1 MRPAIPRSSVLYQA
15 KSMSVKYIDDG
26 SVAAAVNL
34 KSNLINDPAH
44 HPRPLTRSQRTGHC
58 LPSERNLLQ
67 KYICDAEDFADKNKM
82 IINKKKTTAM
92 KFTNSKKYDF
102 PLGLNFT
109 DGTEVESTEVAKML
123 GVIVSSNLKWRNN
136 TNYICSK
143 ARRKLWLLRR
153 LQPLGL
159 SVQELFDVYS
169 KEIRSILEF
178 AVPVWHS
185 GISKKEASE
194 IEAIQKLAFRII
206 LGQTYSGYSSACALL
221 SSEPRKQRRQIF
233 FIKQ

>member
-1 MRPAIPRSSVLYQA
+1 M
-15 KSMSVKYIDDG
+15 
-26 SVAAAVNL
+26 
-34 KSNLINDPAH
+34 
-44 HPRPLTRSQRTGHC
+44 
-58 LPSERNLLQ
+58 
-67 KYICDAEDFADKNKM
+67 
-82 IINKKKTTAM
+82 
-92 KFTNSKKYDF
+92 
-102 PLGLNFT
+102 
-109 DGTEVESTEVAKML
+109 KML

-206 LGQTYSGYSSACALL
+206 LGQAYSGYSSACALL
-221 SSEPRKQRRQIF
+221 STEPLKQRRQKICYKF
-233 FIKQ
+233 TIKNIKSENNLFTLIDSSHNLRKIRNIIKEYKCHTSRFQRSSLPFLAKLANSGTPV